1 MAVSIVLSGITALTL
16 TPALCV
22 MLLKNN
28 HHANQKKQNTLERF
42 FAAFN
47 RGYDKLAG
55 KYKHLISVIANR
67 RTITFGGL
75 ILFLTLTGILGK
87 IVPNGFIPEEDQGAI
102 YASITTPNGST
113 LERTEKVVDQVQYI
127 ANNMPDVENVSSLA
141 GFSVLS
147 DGTGAVYGMNL
158 ISLKPWDSRK
168 NNDKQII
175 DSLIEKTKNIQD
187 AEIEFFGPP
196 PVPGYGNSSG
206 FELRLLDRSGSGS
219 LQKMQEVAD
228 KFVIELNKRPEI
240 SNAFSTFNNNFPQYL
255 LKIDIDKAAQM
266 GVTADNAMSSLQT
279 LIGSEYA
286 TNFIRFGQ
294 MYRVM
299 VQSLPVYRAQPDD
312 LLKLY
317 VKNDKGTLVPYS
329 SFLSIEKVYGPEMV
343 SRYNMYTSA
352 MINGQPASGYTSG
365 EAINAIK
372 EVAAASLPKGFGY
385 DWAGSSRDQANSGN
399 QAIFIFLL
407 CLAFVYLLLSAQYE
421 SFLLPLSVILSL
433 PSGIFGAF
441 AFLSLLGLENNI
453 YAQVAMIML
462 IGILGKNAI
471 LIVEFAIMRHSQ
483 GSSVFEAAIEG
494 AVLRLRPIL
503 MTSLAFIAGL
513 IPLMLAS
520 GAGKIGNNTIGS
532 AAAGGM
538 LFGTFFGLILTPGLY
553 VLFGKLEEKIKSREP
568 KPLTEKI

>member
-1 MAVSIVLSGITALTL
+1 
-16 TPALCV
+16 
-22 MLLKNN
+22 MLLKPHQHGN
-28 HHANQKKQNTLERF
+28 ATKQNFIQRF
-42 FAAFN
+42 FNGFN
-47 RGYDKLAG
+47 KKYDQLAK
-55 KYKHLISVIANR
+55 KYKYLITTIANR
-67 RTITFGGL
+67 RTITFVAL
-75 ILFLTLTGILGK
+75 IIFVTITGILGK
-87 IVPNGFIPEEDQGAI
+87 IIPSGFIPEEDQGAI

-113 LERTEKVVDQVQYI
+113 LERTERIVDQVQEI
-127 ANNMPDVENVSSLA
+127 ANRIPEVENVSSLA

-158 ISLKPWDSRK
+158 ISLKPWEKRK
-168 NNDKQII
+168 ISDKQLI
-175 DSLIEKTKNIQD
+175 DSLISKTSSIKD

-206 FELRLLDRSGSGS
+206 FELRLLDKSGSGN
-219 LQKMQEVAD
+219 LQKMQDVAD
-228 KFVIELNKRPEI
+228 QFVADLSKRPEI
-240 SNAFSTFNNNFPQYL
+240 NNVFTTFNARFPQFL
-255 LKIDIDKAAQM
+255 LNIDIDKAALM
-266 GVTADNAMSSLQT
+266 GITAENAMSSLQT
-279 LIGSEYA
+279 LVGSEYA

-299 VQSLPVYRAQPDD
+299 VQSLPMYRAQPED

-317 VKNDKGTLVPYS
+317 VKNDNGVLVPYS
-329 SFLSIEKVYGPEMV
+329 NFMSIEKVYGPEMV

-352 MINGQPASGYTSG
+352 MINGQPANGYSSGQ
-365 EAINAIK
+365 AIAAIK
-372 EVAAASLPKGFGY
+372 EVASATLPKGFGY

-441 AFLSLLGLENNI
+441 AFLAAMGLENNI

-471 LIVEFAIMRHSQ
+471 LIVEFASMKHSQ
-483 GSSVFEAAIEG
+483 GSSVFSAAVEG
-494 AVLRLRPIL
+494 ATLRLRPIL

-513 IPLMLAS
+513 IPLMISS

-553 VLFGKLEEKIKSREP
+553 VLFAKIEEKIKRREP
-568 KPLTEKI
+568 KPLTENI

>member
-1 MAVSIVLSGITALTL
+1 
-16 TPALCV
+16 
-22 MLLKNN
+22 MLKAN
-28 HHANQKKQNTLERF
+28 HDTNGKQNFIQRF
-42 FAAFN
+42 FTGFN
-47 RGYDKLAG
+47 KKYDKLAD
-55 KYKHLISVIANR
+55 KYKHFVSLIANR
-67 RTITFGGL
+67 STITFGAL
-75 ILFLTLTGILGK
+75 ILFLALTGILGK
-87 IVPNGFIPEEDQGAI
+87 IVPGGFIPEEDQGTI
-102 YASITTPNGST
+102 YANITTPNGST
-113 LERTEKVVDQVQYI
+113 LERTERVVDEVQKI
-127 ANNMPDVENVSSLA
+127 ANKIADIENVSSLA
-141 GFSVLS
+141 GYSVLS
-147 DGTGAVYGMNL
+147 EGTGAVYGMNL
-158 ISLKPWDSRK
+158 ISLKPWDKREL
-168 NNDKQII
+168 NDKELIN
-175 DSLIEKTKNIQD
+175 SLIRQTSKIKD
-187 AEIEFFGPP
+187 AAIEFFGPP

-206 FELRLLDRSGSGS
+206 FELRLLDKTGSGD
-219 LQKMQEVAD
+219 LQKMQAVAD
-228 KFVIELNKRPEI
+228 QFVADLAKRPEI
-240 SNAFSTFNNNFPQYL
+240 SNVFTTFNAKFPQFL
-255 LKIDIDKAAQM
+255 LKMDIDKAAQM

-299 VQSLPVYRAQPDD
+299 VQSLPVYRAQPED

-317 VKNDKGTLVPYS
+317 VKNDQGNLVPYS
-329 SFLSIEKVYGPEMV
+329 SFLSIEKVYGPEQV

-352 MINGQPASGYTSG
+352 MINGQPASGFSSG
-365 EAINAIK
+365 QAIAAIK
-372 EVAAASLPKGFGY
+372 EVAAVSLPKGFGY

-441 AFLSLLGLENNI
+441 AFLAAMGLENNI

-471 LIVEFAIMRHSQ
+471 LIVEFAAMRHSQ
-483 GSSVFEAAIEG
+483 GSSVFSAAIEG
-494 AVLRLRPIL
+494 AALRLRPIL

-513 IPLMLAS
+513 IPLMIATGAS
-520 GAGKIGNNTIGS
+520 KIGNNTIGA

-538 LFGTFFGLILTPGLY
+538 VFGTFFGLILTPGLY
-553 VLFGKLEEKIKSREP
+553 VLFAKIEEKLKHREP